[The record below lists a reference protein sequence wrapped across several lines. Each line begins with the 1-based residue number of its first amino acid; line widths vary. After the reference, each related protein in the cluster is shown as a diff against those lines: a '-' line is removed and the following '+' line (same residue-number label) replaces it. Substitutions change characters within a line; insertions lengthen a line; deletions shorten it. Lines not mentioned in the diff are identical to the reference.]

1 MRTHLFSAVA
11 ALKIG
16 NDILFNEEGVSVDR
30 ITGHGG
36 FFKTPGVGQRIMAA
50 ALNVPVT
57 CMETAGEGGPWGMA
71 LLAAY
76 MKTKSDGESLGD
88 FLENRVFKGESGG
101 TLSPDIADVNGFNDF
116 MRSYN
121 AGIAAERAA
130 VDGLK

>member
-1 MRTHLFSAVA
+1 
-11 ALKIG
+11 
-16 NDILFNEEGVSVDR
+16 
-30 ITGHGG
+30 
-36 FFKTPGVGQRIMAA
+36 
-50 ALNVPVT
+50 
-57 CMETAGEGGPWGMA
+57 MA

-88 FLENRVFKGESGG
+88 FLENRVFKGESGE

-121 AGIAAERAA
+121 AGLAAERAA